1 MARGVFTKFSLS
13 KETFTALILSLESLC
28 KLCEYLLNHC
38 QFNYVLL
45 GHVSSDNLEERF
57 GWLRQLSGAYYYLS
71 IRQLLENEK
80 KIRCFSLM
88 KYDNIFQI
96 DDQPNVTNT
105 SSDSDVQNNFS
116 MLKEYIPQPEETA
129 EPWIG

>member
-1 MARGVFTKFSLS
+1 MKMLLFFVQWQEESSTNFSLS

-57 GWLRQLSGAYYYLS
+57 GWLRQL
-71 IRQLLENEK
+71 IRRQILLINPAAFRE
-80 KIRCFSLM
+80 
-88 KYDNIFQI
+88 
-96 DDQPNVTNT
+96 
-105 SSDSDVQNNFS
+105 
-116 MLKEYIPQPEETA
+116 
-129 EPWIG
+129 